1 MYIILPNRSSRLRMK
16 EFLKEITATQIDDL
30 ISRTELRG
38 GDVFIPKFHTETT
51 VDLKNVLTK
60 LGIGSMFNPQTS
72 EFPLIYGN
80 QTTDLTEYRTGQQS
94 LQNLDILAGSQLQ
107 NPSFYVGEAI
117 HKVVITVDEKGT
129 EGGAATFLTL
139 DRIGSIVKNRVE
151 VFVDSPFLYVIKEL
165 STKMTIFMGT
175 VFEPKFK

>member
-1 MYIILPNRSSRLRMK
+1 MYIILPNRSSRLRLK
-16 EFLKEITATQIDDL
+16 DFLKQITANQIDDL

-60 LGIGSMFNPQTS
+60 LGLGSMFNPQKS
-72 EFPLIYGN
+72 EYSLMFGN
-80 QTTDLTEYRTGQQS
+80 KTTDLTEFRSGQQS
-94 LQNLDILAGSQLQ
+94 LQNLDILAASQLE
-107 NPSFYVGEAI
+107 NLGAYVGEAI

-139 DRIGSIVKNRVE
+139 DRIGSIVKNRIE
-151 VFVDSPFLYVIKEL
+151 VFVDSPFLYVIKEQ
-165 STKMTIFMGT
+165 STKLTIFMGT